1 MSSNDPL
8 SEARYKYF
16 LEMQKRKAQAEHA
29 RSLPESH
36 KINFKFSYMVVI
48 FMSLAIPTTLVL
60 LNQQQDVRQQAS
72 SPEPTLSVPTE
83 TPIPTLTPTLIPTET
98 PIATITPK
106 LRKTPLLN
114 SSPTPTLTNNPG

>member
-1 MSSNDPL
+1 MNNNDPL

-36 KINFKFSYMVVI
+36 KINFKFSYLVVV

-60 LNQQQDVRQQAS
+60 LNQQQDIRQQAS
-72 SPEPTLSVPTE
+72 GPEPTIIIPTE
-83 TPIPTLTPTLIPTET
+83 APTPTLIPTLVPVEAPT
-98 PIATITPK
+98 ASTTPK
-106 LRKTPLLN
+106 LIIQPSIVT
-114 SSPTPTLTNNPG
+114 PTPTSIIGPR